1 MFAPMHGTCT
11 NTTEAYLSSFLK
23 TEASYLLLR
32 YVQFFFNGRWKL
44 KLPRIFITRRELTQ
58 FIWKTGPE

>member
-32 YVQFFFNGRWKL
+32 YVQLSFHLLSHSLVYTVVHLVHF
-44 KLPRIFITRRELTQ
+44 
-58 FIWKTGPE
+58 

>member
-32 YVQFFFNGRWKL
+32 YVQFF
-44 KLPRIFITRRELTQ
+44 LTDGGSLS
-58 FIWKTGPE
+58 FPEFLLEEES